1 MMEKIF
7 LLTLLLFLNFFQAQ
21 LNEKIIG
28 KWQLNTTVTTEFTDS
43 ETSNKQVADNILKY
57 KYLQDSNWTFN
68 KDGKFE
74 AKLKDGKV
82 EKGSY
87 SANED
92 RFLIIFDKESI
103 EEFNTTNVVAE
114 PKKVTLTIGRG
125 MTKLTMNFEKK

>member
-1 MMEKIF
+1 MMKKIF

>member
-43 ETSNKQVADNILKY
+43 ETSNKQVADNIVKY
-57 KYLQDSNWTFN
+57 KYLQDSNWIFN

-74 AKLKDGKV
+74 TKLKDGKV

-103 EEFNTTNVVAE
+103 EEYNTTNVVAE

>member
-1 MMEKIF
+1 MMKKIF
-7 LLTLLLFLNFFQAQ
+7 LLSLLLCLSFLQAQ

-28 KWQLNTTVTTEFTDS
+28 KWQLKTAVSTEFTDS

-57 KYLQDSNWTFN
+57 KYLQDSNWTFK

-74 AKLKDGKV
+74 AKLKNGKV

-92 RFLIIFDKESI
+92 RFLMIFDKEDI
-103 EEFNTTNVVAE
+103 EEFNTTNVVCE
-114 PKKVTLTIGRG
+114 PKKVILSIGRG
-125 MTKLTMNFEKK
+125 MTKLTMNFVKK